1 MSIGPVEL
9 LVIKFP
15 GNKFTGE
22 VAPALAELVDSGL
35 IRVFDILFATK
46 DEDGTVTVREMA
58 ELDDDEYAAF
68 DPLVEETSGLLT
80 ADDVRTLTSKLEN
93 NSSAGL
99 LLFENVWAT
108 RFRDAVLNANGEVV
122 LNERIPHAVVQEL
135 LAANAEVSA

>member
-1 MSIGPVEL
+1 MSVGPVEL

-46 DEDGTVTVREMA
+46 DENGAVTVREMT

-93 NSSAGL
+93 NTSAGL